1 MRSQGQMRVHWNNLM
16 TTKSQLSPSWFF
28 YAKLFAKIISN
39 AIIIFMTETALYR
52 KYRPLKFKEVLGQDH
67 IVKVLESSIENGNIA
82 HAYIFAGSRGTGKTS
97 VARIFAKEIGT
108 TPNDISE
115 IDAASNTGVDD
126 IRALNESVS
135 TLPFESK
142 YKVYILD
149 EAHMLSKSAWNALL
163 KTIEE
168 PPKHVIFILATTEAN
183 KIPETIISRCQTFS
197 FKKPT
202 QKVLKDVVVAI
213 AKKEG
218 FSLEASSADLVA
230 LLGDGSFRDA
240 QSILQKVMSAS
251 KDKKISPE
259 EVELV
264 TGAPKS
270 EVVNDFIRAID
281 ENNLELGLGAISK
294 ATEANIDILLYFK
307 LVLHKMRSILLLRNL
322 KSSEEKLQDE
332 MTDTDFKFLKGLAD
346 KKPSK
351 INSDTLLTLLS
362 YYDMVAK
369 AYIPELPLEL
379 VLTKLIA

>member
-1 MRSQGQMRVHWNNLM
+1 
-16 TTKSQLSPSWFF
+16 
-28 YAKLFAKIISN
+28 
-39 AIIIFMTETALYR
+39 MTETALYR
-52 KYRPLKFKEVLGQDH
+52 KYRPQKFKEVLGQDH
-67 IVKVLESSIENGNIA
+67 IVKVLESSIKNGNIA
-82 HAYIFAGSRGTGKTS
+82 HAYIFAGSRGTGKTTI
-97 VARIFAKEIGT
+97 ARIFAKEVGT

-135 TLPFESK
+135 TLPYESK
-142 YKVYILD
+142 YKVYTLD
-149 EAHMLSKSAWNALL
+149 EAHMLSKQAWNALL

-168 PPKHVIFILATTEAN
+168 PPKHVIFIFATTEAN

-202 QKVLKDVVVAI
+202 QKTLKDVVVSI

-218 FSLEASSADLVA
+218 FSLEASSADLIA

-240 QSILQKVMSAS
+240 QSVLQKVMSAS
-251 KDKKISPE
+251 GDKKISAE

-264 TGAPKS
+264 TGAPKN
-270 EVVNDFIRAID
+270 ELVNDFIRAID
-281 ENNLELGLGAISK
+281 EKNLEIGLSAISK
-294 ATEANIDILLYFK
+294 ATEANIDMLLYFK

-322 KSSEEKLQDE
+322 KSSEGKLLDE
-332 MTDTDFKFLKGLAD
+332 MTDTDFKFIKNLAD
-346 KKPSK
+346 KKPTA
-351 INSDTLLTLLS
+351 INSDSLLTLLS

-379 VLTKLIA
+379 ALTKLIS

>member
-1 MRSQGQMRVHWNNLM
+1 
-16 TTKSQLSPSWFF
+16 
-28 YAKLFAKIISN
+28 
-39 AIIIFMTETALYR
+39 MTETALYR
-52 KYRPLKFKEVLGQDH
+52 KYRPQKFKEVLGQDH

-82 HAYIFAGSRGTGKTS
+82 HAYIFSGARGTGKTS

-108 TPNDISE
+108 TANDILE

-168 PPKHVIFILATTEAN
+168 PPKHVIFIFATTEAN

-213 AKKEG
+213 TKKEG

-264 TGAPKS
+264 TGAPKT
-270 EVVNDFIRAID
+270 ELVNDFIRAID
-281 ENNLELGLGAISK
+281 ENNLELGLSAIGK
-294 ATEANIDILLYFK
+294 ATEANIDMLLYFK

-322 KSSEEKLQDE
+322 KGSEGKLQDE
-332 MTDTDFKFLKGLAD
+332 MTDTDFKFLKEIAD
-346 KKPSK
+346 KKPSNLPAQAG

-379 VLTKLIA
+379 VLTKFINKI

>member
-1 MRSQGQMRVHWNNLM
+1 MH
-16 TTKSQLSPSWFF
+16 
-28 YAKLFAKIISN
+28 
-39 AIIIFMTETALYR
+39 ETALYR
-52 KYRPLKFKEVLGQDH
+52 KYRPQKFSEVLGQDH
-67 IVKVLESSIENGNIA
+67 IVKVLESSIKLGHIA
-82 HAYIFAGSRGTGKTS
+82 HAYIFSGSRGTGKTS
-97 VARIFAKEIGT
+97 VARIFAREIGT
-108 TPNDISE
+108 STNDITE

-126 IRALNESVS
+126 IRALNESVN

-168 PPKHVIFILATTEAN
+168 PPKHVIFIFATTEYQ

-202 QKVLKDVVVAI
+202 QKILKDLVVVM

-218 FSLEASSADLVA
+218 YTLESSSADLIA

-240 QSILQKVMSAS
+240 QSILQKVISAS
-251 KDKKISPE
+251 KDKKISAE

-264 TGAPKS
+264 TGAPKA

-281 ENNLELGLGAISK
+281 AGDLELGLSAISK
-294 ATEANIDILLYFK
+294 ARESNIDMLLYFK

-322 KSSEEKLQDE
+322 KGSEWKLQDE
-332 MTDTDFKFLKGLAD
+332 MTDTDFKFLKSLAD
-346 KKPSK
+346 PNPDGRAGRKPSK
-351 INSDTLLTLLS
+351 INSDTLLALLG
-362 YYDMVAK
+362 YYDMTAK

-379 VLTKLIA
+379 ALAKLTG

>member
-1 MRSQGQMRVHWNNLM
+1 MS
-16 TTKSQLSPSWFF
+16 
-28 YAKLFAKIISN
+28 
-39 AIIIFMTETALYR
+39 ETALYR
-52 KYRPLKFKEVLGQDH
+52 KYRPQKFSEILGQDH

-82 HAYIFAGSRGTGKTS
+82 HAYIFSGSRGTGKTS
-97 VARIFAKEIGT
+97 IARIFAKEIGT
-108 TPNDISE
+108 STNDIIE

-163 KTIEE
+163 KTLEE
-168 PPKHVIFILATTEAN
+168 PPKHVIFILATTEFN
-183 KIPETIISRCQTFS
+183 KIPETIVSRCQTFS

-202 QKVLKDVVVAI
+202 QKVLKEVIMAI
-213 AKKEG
+213 AKKEK
-218 FSLEASSADLVA
+218 FSVDNVSCELIA

-251 KDKKISPE
+251 KDNKISAE

-270 EVVNDFIRAID
+270 ETVNDFIRAID
-281 ENNLELGLGAISK
+281 EGNLELGLGAVAK
-294 ATEANIDILLYFK
+294 ATDANIDMLLYFK

-322 KSSEEKLQDE
+322 KNSEGKLQDE

-351 INSDTLLTLLS
+351 INSDTLLTLLA

-369 AYIPELPLEL
+369 AYIQELPLEL
-379 VLTKLIA
+379 VLAKLIAK

>member
-1 MRSQGQMRVHWNNLM
+1 MS
-16 TTKSQLSPSWFF
+16 
-28 YAKLFAKIISN
+28 
-39 AIIIFMTETALYR
+39 ETALYR
-52 KYRPLKFKEVLGQDH
+52 KYRPIKFKEVLGQDH

-82 HAYIFAGSRGTGKTS
+82 HAYIFSGSRGTGKTS
-97 VARIFAKEIGT
+97 IARIFAKEIGT
-108 TPNDISE
+108 SANDITE

-168 PPKHVIFILATTEAN
+168 PPKHVVFILATTEAN

-213 AKKEG
+213 CKKEG

-230 LLGDGSFRDA
+230 LLGDGSFRDT

-251 KDKKISPE
+251 KDKKISLE

-264 TGAPKS
+264 TGAPRS

-281 ENNLELGLGAISK
+281 ENNLELGLGAVSA
-294 ATEANIDILLYFK
+294 ATDANIDILLYFK
-307 LVLHKMRSILLLRNL
+307 LVLHKMRSILLMRNL
-322 KSSEEKLQDE
+322 KSAEGKLQEE
-332 MTDTDFKFLKGLAD
+332 MTDTDFKFLKSLAEN
-346 KKPSK
+346 KTSK

-369 AYIPELPLEL
+369 AYIQELPLEL
-379 VLTKLIA
+379 VLTKLIK

>member
-1 MRSQGQMRVHWNNLM
+1 MGCYNLSM
-16 TTKSQLSPSWFF
+16 Q
-28 YAKLFAKIISN
+28 
-39 AIIIFMTETALYR
+39 ETAYYR
-52 KYRPLKFKEVLGQDH
+52 KYRPQAFKEVLGQDH
-67 IVKVLESSIENGNIA
+67 IVKVLESSIELGNIF
-82 HAYIFAGSRGTGKTS
+82 HAYIFSGSRGTGKTS
-97 VARIFAKEIGT
+97 IARIFAKEIGT
-108 TPNDISE
+108 STNDITE

-168 PPKHVIFILATTEAN
+168 PPKHVVFILATTEVN
-183 KIPETIISRCQTFS
+183 KIPETIVSRCQNFT

-202 QKVLKDVVVAI
+202 HKVLRDVAINI

-218 FSLEASSADLVA
+218 FTLDPASADLVA
-230 LLGDGSFRDA
+230 LLGDGSFRDT
-240 QSILQKVMSAS
+240 QSILQKIVGSS
-251 KDKKISPE
+251 KDPKTGRAGKKISVE
-259 EVELV
+259 EVEMV
-264 TGAPKS
+264 TGAPKG
-270 EVVNDFIRAID
+270 ELVNDFIRAID
-281 ENNLELGLGAISK
+281 DNNLETGMSAITK
-294 ATEANIDILLYFK
+294 ASDSNIDMLLYFK
-307 LVLHKMRSILLLRNL
+307 LVLHKMRWVLLLRNL
-322 KSSEEKLQDE
+322 KSSEGKLQEE

-351 INSDTLLTLLS
+351 INSETLLILLS

-379 VLTKLIA
+379 ALAKIIKTE

>member
-1 MRSQGQMRVHWNNLM
+1 
-16 TTKSQLSPSWFF
+16 
-28 YAKLFAKIISN
+28 
-39 AIIIFMTETALYR
+39 MTETALYR
-52 KYRPLKFKEVLGQDH
+52 KYRPQKFKEVLGQDH

-97 VARIFAKEIGT
+97 IARIFAKEIGT
-108 TPNDISE
+108 TPNDILE

-259 EVELV
+259 EVEIV
-264 TGAPKS
+264 TGAPKT
-270 EVVNDFIRAID
+270 ELVNDFIRSID
-281 ENNLELGLGAISK
+281 EENLEIGLSAISK
-294 ATEANIDILLYFK
+294 ATEANIDMLLYFK

-322 KSSEEKLQDE
+322 KSSEEKLQNE

-379 VLTKLIA
+379 VLTKFINKI

>member
-1 MRSQGQMRVHWNNLM
+1 
-16 TTKSQLSPSWFF
+16 
-28 YAKLFAKIISN
+28 
-39 AIIIFMTETALYR
+39 MTETALYR
-52 KYRPLKFKEVLGQDH
+52 KYRPQNFKEVLGQDH

-97 VARIFAKEIGT
+97 IARIFAREIGT

-115 IDAASNTGVDD
+115 IDAASNTGIDD

-202 QKVLKDVVVAI
+202 QKVLKDVAMVVS
-213 AKKEG
+213 KKEG
-218 FSLEASSADLVA
+218 FTLEPASADLIA
-230 LLGDGSFRDA
+230 LLGDGSFRDT
-240 QSILQKVMSAS
+240 QSILQKVISAS
-251 KDKKISPE
+251 KDKKINPE
-259 EVELV
+259 EVEIV

-281 ENNLELGLGAISK
+281 ENNLSLGLEAISK
-294 ATEANIDILLYFK
+294 ATEGNIDMLLYFK

-322 KSSEEKLQDE
+322 KCSEEKLQDE
-332 MTDTDFKFLKGLAD
+332 MTDTDFKFLKGLAE

-351 INSDTLLTLLS
+351 INSDTLLILLS
-362 YYDMVAK
+362 YYDMVSK

>member
-1 MRSQGQMRVHWNNLM
+1 MS
-16 TTKSQLSPSWFF
+16 
-28 YAKLFAKIISN
+28 
-39 AIIIFMTETALYR
+39 ETALYR
-52 KYRPLKFKEVLGQDH
+52 KYRPQKFKEVLGQDH

-97 VARIFAKEIGT
+97 IARIFAKEIGT
-108 TPNDISE
+108 TQNDISE

-135 TLPFESK
+135 TLPFEST

-202 QKVLKDVVVAI
+202 QKVLKDVAMVVS
-213 AKKEG
+213 KKEG
-218 FSLEASSADLVA
+218 FTLEPASADLIA
-230 LLGDGSFRDA
+230 LLGDGSFRDT
-240 QSILQKVMSAS
+240 QSILQKVISAS

-259 EVELV
+259 EVEMV

-270 EVVNDFIRAID
+270 EIVNDFIRAID

-294 ATEANIDILLYFK
+294 ATEANIDMLLYFK

-322 KSSEEKLQDE
+322 KSSEGKLQDE

-351 INSDTLLTLLS
+351 INSETLLTLLS

-379 VLTKLIA
+379 VLTKLIV

>member
-1 MRSQGQMRVHWNNLM
+1 
-16 TTKSQLSPSWFF
+16 
-28 YAKLFAKIISN
+28 
-39 AIIIFMTETALYR
+39 MTETVLYR
-52 KYRPLKFKEVLGQDH
+52 KYRPQKFKEVLGQDH
-67 IVKVLESSIENGNIA
+67 IVKVLESSIKNGNIA

-97 VARIFAKEIGT
+97 IARVFAKEIGT

-149 EAHMLSKSAWNALL
+149 EAHMLSKQAWNALL

-202 QKVLKDVVVAI
+202 QKILKDVVVAI
-213 AKKEG
+213 SKKEG

-240 QSILQKVMSAS
+240 QSVLQKVMSAS

-264 TGAPKS
+264 TGAPKT
-270 EVVNDFIRAID
+270 ELVNDFIRAID
-281 ENNLELGLGAISK
+281 ENNLELGLEAVSK
-294 ATEANIDILLYFK
+294 ATESNIDMLLYFK

-322 KSSEEKLQDE
+322 KSSEGKLQEE
-332 MTDTDFKFLKGLAD
+332 MTDTDFKFLKGIAD
-346 KKPSK
+346 KKPSISSK
-351 INSDTLLTLLS
+351 GSTGINSDTLLTLLS
-362 YYDMVAK
+362 YYDMVAR
-369 AYIPELPLEL
+369 AYIPQLPLEL
-379 VLTKLIA
+379 VLAKLIRTN

>member
-1 MRSQGQMRVHWNNLM
+1 
-16 TTKSQLSPSWFF
+16 
-28 YAKLFAKIISN
+28 
-39 AIIIFMTETALYR
+39 MTETALYR
-52 KYRPLKFKEVLGQDH
+52 KYRPQKFKEVLGQDH

-108 TPNDISE
+108 TQNDISE

-126 IRALNESVS
+126 VRALNESVS

-168 PPKHVIFILATTEAN
+168 PPKHVIFIFATTEAS

-202 QKVLKDVVVAI
+202 QKVLKEVIVSI
-213 AKKEG
+213 AKKEKFNIDG
-218 FSLEASSADLVA
+218 ASCELVA

-240 QSILQKVMSAS
+240 QSILQKLMSAS
-251 KDKKISPE
+251 KDNKITLE

-270 EVVNDFIRAID
+270 EVVNGFIRAID
-281 ENNLELGLGAISK
+281 ENNLELGLGAVTK
-294 ATEANIDILLYFK
+294 ATDANIDMLLYFK
-307 LVLHKMRSILLLRNL
+307 LILHKMRSILLLRNL
-322 KSSEEKLQDE
+322 KSSEGKLQDE
-332 MTDTDFKFLKGLAD
+332 MTDTDFRFLKGLAD
-346 KKPSK
+346 KKPST

-369 AYIPELPLEL
+369 AYIPELPLEI
-379 VLTKLIA
+379 VLTKLINNI

>member
-1 MRSQGQMRVHWNNLM
+1 MS
-16 TTKSQLSPSWFF
+16 
-28 YAKLFAKIISN
+28 
-39 AIIIFMTETALYR
+39 ETALYR
-52 KYRPLKFKEVLGQDH
+52 KYRPQNFKEVLGQDH

-97 VARIFAKEIGT
+97 IARIFAREIGT

-115 IDAASNTGVDD
+115 IDAASNTGIDD

-168 PPKHVIFILATTEAN
+168 PPKHVIFILATTEFN

-218 FSLEASSADLVA
+218 FSLTSSSADLVA

-270 EVVNDFIRAID
+270 ELVNNFIKAID

-294 ATEANIDILLYFK
+294 AADANIDMLLYFK
-307 LVLHKMRSILLLRNL
+307 LVLHKMRSVLLLRNL
-322 KSSEEKLQDE
+322 KSSEGKLIDE
-332 MTDTDFKFLKGLAD
+332 MTDTDFKFLKELAE
-346 KKPSK
+346 KKNTK
-351 INSDTLLTLLS
+351 INSDTLLVLLS
-362 YYDMVAK
+362 YYDMVSK

>member
-1 MRSQGQMRVHWNNLM
+1 MS
-16 TTKSQLSPSWFF
+16 
-28 YAKLFAKIISN
+28 
-39 AIIIFMTETALYR
+39 ETALYR
-52 KYRPLKFKEVLGQDH
+52 KYRPQKFKEVLGQDH
-67 IVKVLESSIENGNIA
+67 IVKVLESSIKNGNIA

-97 VARIFAKEIGT
+97 IARIFAKEIGT
-108 TPNDISE
+108 TLNDISE

-135 TLPFESK
+135 TLPFEST

-168 PPKHVIFILATTEAN
+168 PPKHVIFIMATTEAN

-202 QKVLKDVVVAI
+202 QKVLKDVVVST

-218 FSLEASSADLVA
+218 FTLEPASADLIA
-230 LLGDGSFRDA
+230 LLGAGSFRDA
-240 QSILQKVMSAS
+240 QSILQKVISAS

-259 EVELV
+259 EVETV

-270 EVVNDFIRAID
+270 ELVNDFIRAID
-281 ENNLELGLGAISK
+281 EDNLELGLGAISK
-294 ATEANIDILLYFK
+294 ATDSNIDMLLYFK
-307 LVLHKMRSILLLRNL
+307 LVLHKMRAILLLRNL
-322 KSSEEKLQDE
+322 KSAEGKLQDE

-351 INSDTLLTLLS
+351 INSDTLLILLS
-362 YYDMVAK
+362 YYDMVSK

-379 VLTKLIA
+379 VLTKLIKN

>member
-1 MRSQGQMRVHWNNLM
+1 
-16 TTKSQLSPSWFF
+16 
-28 YAKLFAKIISN
+28 
-39 AIIIFMTETALYR
+39 MTETALYR
-52 KYRPLKFKEVLGQDH
+52 KYRPQKFKEVLGQDH
-67 IVKVLESSIENGNIA
+67 IVKVLESSIKNGNIA

-97 VARIFAKEIGT
+97 IARIFAKEIGT
-108 TPNDISE
+108 TQNDISE

-135 TLPFESK
+135 TLPFDSK

-168 PPKHVIFILATTEAN
+168 PPKHVIFILATTEEN
-183 KIPETIISRCQTFS
+183 KIPETIISRCQNFS

-218 FSLEASSADLVA
+218 FYLEASSADLVA

-264 TGAPKS
+264 TGAPKT
-270 EVVNDFIRAID
+270 ELVNDFIRAID
-281 ENNLELGLGAISK
+281 ENSLTLGLEAISK
-294 ATEANIDILLYFK
+294 AAEANIDMLLYFK

-322 KSSEEKLQDE
+322 KSSEAKLQDE
-332 MTDTDFKFLKGLAD
+332 MTDTDFKFLKGIAL
-346 KKPSK
+346 KNPSK
-351 INSDTLLTLLS
+351 INSDTLLVLLS

-379 VLTKLIA
+379 VLTKLVKIN

>member
-1 MRSQGQMRVHWNNLM
+1 
-16 TTKSQLSPSWFF
+16 
-28 YAKLFAKIISN
+28 
-39 AIIIFMTETALYR
+39 MTETALYR
-52 KYRPLKFKEVLGQDH
+52 KYRPQKFKEVLGQDH

-97 VARIFAKEIGT
+97 IARVFAKEIGT
-108 TPNDISE
+108 STNDISE

-149 EAHMLSKSAWNALL
+149 EAHMLSKQAWNALL

-183 KIPETIISRCQTFS
+183 KIPETIISRCQMFS

-202 QKVLKDVVVAI
+202 QKVLKDVVVTI
-213 AKKEG
+213 SKKEG
-218 FSLEASSADLVA
+218 FSLEASSADLIA

-240 QSILQKVMSAS
+240 QSVLQKVMSAS

-264 TGAPKS
+264 TGAPKT
-270 EVVNDFIRAID
+270 ELVNDFIRSID
-281 ENNLELGLGAISK
+281 DNDLPLGLGAISK
-294 ATEANIDILLYFK
+294 ATEANIDMILYFK
-307 LVLHKMRSILLLRNL
+307 LILHKMRSVLLLRNL
-322 KSSEEKLQDE
+322 KSSEGKLQDE
-332 MTDTDFKFLKGLAD
+332 MTDTDFKFLKELAD
-346 KKPSK
+346 KKTSK
-351 INSDTLLTLLS
+351 INSDTLLALLS
-362 YYDMVAK
+362 YYDMVNK

-379 VLTKLIA
+379 VLIKLISK

>member
-1 MRSQGQMRVHWNNLM
+1 
-16 TTKSQLSPSWFF
+16 
-28 YAKLFAKIISN
+28 
-39 AIIIFMTETALYR
+39 MTETALYR
-52 KYRPLKFKEVLGQDH
+52 KYRPAKFKEVLGQDH
-67 IVKVLESSIENGNIA
+67 IVKVLESSIKNGNIA
-82 HAYIFAGSRGTGKTS
+82 HAYIFSGARGTGKTS

-108 TPNDISE
+108 TANDILE

-163 KTIEE
+163 KTVEE
-168 PPKHVIFILATTEAN
+168 PPKHVIFIFATTEAN

-202 QKVLKDVVVAI
+202 QKVLKDVVAAI

-270 EVVNDFIRAID
+270 EIVNDFVRAID
-281 ENNLELGLGAISK
+281 GNNLELGLGAISK

-322 KSSEEKLQDE
+322 KSSEGKLEDE
-332 MTDTDFKFLKGLAD
+332 MTDTDFKFIKSLSE
-346 KKPSK
+346 KKPST

-362 YYDMVAK
+362 YYDMVSK

-379 VLTKLIA
+379 VLAKLINKI